1 MANEVIRGMGFHHIA
16 LYASNFE
23 KSLKFYLALGMK
35 PLVEWGEGKGRIMLL
50 DVGNGD
56 RLELFAKGGD
66 EYSADGKWNHFAL
79 EVEDVE
85 KAYEIALKAG
95 AEPHIAPKTV
105 ALNSF
110 PVKITIQCGFVK
122 GPDGEQ
128 VEFFRQ
134 VEGEPQ

>member
-1 MANEVIRGMGFHHIA
+1 MANEIIRGMGFHHIA
-16 LYASNFE
+16 LFASDFE
-23 KSLKFYLALGMK
+23 KSLKFYTALGMK
-35 PLVEWGEGKGRIMLL
+35 PLVEWGEGVKRIMLL

-56 RLELFAKGGD
+56 RLELFAKGSD
-66 EYSADGKWNHFAL
+66 EYSAEGKWNHFAL

-85 KAYEIALKAG
+85 KAYEIALAAG
-95 AEPHIAPKTV
+95 ATPHIAPKTV
-105 ALNSF
+105 ALESK

>member
-1 MANEVIRGMGFHHIA
+1 MANETIRGMGFHHIA
-16 LYASNFE
+16 LYASDFE
-23 KSLKFYLALGMK
+23 KSLKFYQALGMK

-56 RLELFAKGGD
+56 RLELFAKGTD
-66 EYSADGKWNHFAL
+66 EHSANGKWNHFAL

-85 KAYEIALKAG
+85 QAYEIALRAG

-105 ALNSF
+105 ALASS

>member
-1 MANEVIRGMGFHHIA
+1 MANEIIKGMGFHHIA
-16 LYASNFE
+16 MYATDFE
-23 KSLKFYLALGMK
+23 KSLEFYKALGMK
-35 PLVEWGEGKGRIMLL
+35 PIVEWGEGKKRIMLL

-56 RLELFAKGGD
+56 RIELFAKGGD